1 VTSDA
6 RRDPRRDARAGL
18 VGLEGQLNKHEGAP
32 HACGAPLLRLRP
44 EIELFPSESGELYL
58 LETGTERTVV
68 IRDPDAADRALLDA
82 LASGP
87 TAVDPDQ
94 RERLEPLLAAGLL
107 LHCTPAAPLAPGE
120 AVRFDRQL
128 PYFAGYGDPADVQRR
143 LRAASVLVLGCG
155 GLGTWALAA
164 LACSG
169 VGRLVLVDDDAVDV
183 SNLNR
188 QFLYGIHDV
197 GRLKVEACAAWV
209 RGFDPAIAVHTV
221 AARVEGER
229 DVERLLRGVQ
239 AVVLAADWPPYE
251 LARWVNAACLRAG
264 VPFIAAGQQP
274 PLAKIGPTYLT
285 PGGPCFACHERALE
299 RDFPRYPELAEHRR
313 RHPAPA
319 TTLGPASAAIGGLL
333 ATEVVHLLIGAPP
346 ATAGCAV
353 LLDLRTLTVRH
364 ERVERDPGC
373 PLCEGA

>member
-1 VTSDA
+1 MTSDA

-18 VGLEGQLNKHEGAP
+18 VGLEGQLSNHRGAP
-32 HACGAPLLRLRP
+32 HACGAPLLRHRP
-44 EIELFPSESGELYL
+44 EVELVPSESGELYL
-58 LETGTERTVV
+58 LEAGTERTVV
-68 IRDPDAADRALLDA
+68 IRDADAADRALLDA
-82 LASGP
+82 LAAGP
-87 TAVDPDQ
+87 TAVEPDQ
-94 RERLEPLLAAGLL
+94 RERVAPLEAAGLL
-107 LHCTPAAPLAPGE
+107 LRCDPGAPLAPGE
-120 AVRFDRQL
+120 ALRFDRQL

-143 LRAASVLVLGCG
+143 LRAAGVLVLGCG

-169 VGRLVLVDDDAVDV
+169 VGRLVLVDDDAVDL

-188 QFLYGIHDV
+188 QFLYGLRDV

-221 AARVEGER
+221 AARVEGAD

-251 LARWVNAACLRAG
+251 LARWVNSACLRAG

-285 PGGPCFACHERALE
+285 PGGPCFACHERSLE

-313 RHPAPA
+313 RHPVPA

-333 ATEVVHLLIGAPP
+333 AAEVVHLLIGAPP

-364 ERVERDPGC
+364 ERVERDPAC
-373 PLCEGA
+373 PLCGGG